1 MKHMNFRHLLLILI
15 LTCCCGYSAFSEP
28 THAKR
33 DSVLQKTNIFKIMQR
48 VADWQLETW
57 KNKGF
62 NHRKA
67 DWTNGACYTGIFAF
81 GNIKGNE
88 HYLKTLVDIGDE
100 LGWNTGHLRFHADDY
115 CVGQTYAQLYNK
127 FKKKKMIAP
136 FILQADSIVN
146 KPHNEPLNWK
156 NNIQNREWAWCD
168 ALFMGPPSLA
178 YLSTA
183 TKDEKYLNTAVKLW
197 WKTTEFLYDPAEK
210 LFFRDESFFNK
221 REKNG
226 QKIFWSRGNGW
237 VLGGLVR
244 VLENMPENH
253 PDRNKLVQLYKDM
266 VGKVASLQQPD
277 GSWHASLLD
286 PASFPVKEMSG
297 TGFFSYAIA
306 WGLNHGLLEKK
317 QYLPVVEKSW
327 KALVSAVH
335 EDGMLGYVQPIGASP
350 DKVNANS
357 TEVYGVGAFLLAG
370 TQLYQYLKWQEKVN
384 KN

>member
-15 LTCCCGYSAFSEP
+15 LTGCCGYSAFSEP
-28 THAKR
+28 MHAKR
-33 DSVLQKTNIFKIMQR
+33 DSVMQTANIFKMMQR
-48 VADWQLETW
+48 VADWQLDAW

-115 CVGQTYAQLYNK
+115 CVGQTYAQLYSK

-136 FILQADSIVN
+136 FISQADSIVS
-146 KPHNEPLNWK
+146 KPHDEPLNWK
-156 NNIQNREWAWCD
+156 NSIQNREWAWCD
-168 ALFMGPPSLA
+168 ALFMGPPALA

-197 WKTTEFLYDPAEK
+197 WKTTEFLYDPTEK

-237 VLGGLVR
+237 VLAGLVR
-244 VLENMPENH
+244 VLENMPKNH
-253 PDRNKLVQLYKDM
+253 PDRAKLVQLYQDM

-335 EDGMLGYVQPIGASP
+335 DDGMLGYVQPIGASP
-350 DKVNANS
+350 DAVNANS

-370 TQLYQYLKWQEKVN
+370 TQLYQYLKLQEKAY

>member
-1 MKHMNFRHLLLILI
+1 MNFRHLLLILI
-15 LTCCCGYSAFSEP
+15 ITGCCGYSAFSAP
-28 THAKR
+28 AHAKR
-33 DSVLQKTNIFKIMQR
+33 DSALQTANIFKMMQR
-48 VADWQLETW
+48 VADWQLDTW

-81 GNIKGNE
+81 GNIKGNDR
-88 HYLKTLVDIGDE
+88 YLKTLVGIGDE

-115 CVGQTYAQLYNK
+115 CVGQTYAQLYSK

-136 FILQADSIVN
+136 FILQADSIIN

-156 NNIQNREWAWCD
+156 NSIQNREWAWCD

-197 WKTTEFLYDPAEK
+197 WKTTEFLYDPTER

-237 VLGGLVR
+237 VLAGLVR
-244 VLENMPENH
+244 VLENTPKNH
-253 PDRNKLVQLYKDM
+253 PERAKLVQLYKDM
-266 VGKVASLQQPD
+266 VGKVTSLQQPD

-317 QYLPVVEKSW
+317 QYLPAVEKSW

-335 EDGMLGYVQPIGASP
+335 DDGMLGYVQPIGASP
-350 DKVNANS
+350 DAVNANS

-370 TQLYQYLKWQEKVN
+370 TQLYQYLKSEEKAH

>member
-1 MKHMNFRHLLLILI
+1 MKDMNLKRLLLILVFSCYGG
-15 LTCCCGYSAFSEP
+15 LSAFSGETP
-28 THAKR
+28 LYR
-33 DSVLQKTNIFKIMQR
+33 DSTLETANIFKTMQR
-48 VADWQLETW
+48 VADWQLNTW
-57 KNKGF
+57 KDKGF

-81 GNIKGNE
+81 GKMRGNE
-88 HYLKTLVDIGDE
+88 RYLQTLVDIGDD
-100 LGWNTGHLRFHADDY
+100 LGWNTGHLRFYADDY
-115 CVGQTYAQLYNK
+115 CVGQTYAQLYSK

-136 FILQADSIVN
+136 FILQADSIISQA
-146 KPHNEPLNWK
+146 HNEPLNWK
-156 NNIQNREWAWCD
+156 NNIQKREWAWCD

-183 TKDEKYLNTAVKLW
+183 TRDDKYLNTAVKLW
-197 WKTTEFLYDPAEK
+197 WKTTEFLYDPSEK

-237 VLGGLVR
+237 VLAGLVR
-244 VLENMPENH
+244 VMENMPKNH
-253 PDRNKLVQLYKDM
+253 PDRKKLISLYKDM
-266 VGKVASLQQPD
+266 LFRVAELQQQD

-297 TGFFSYAIA
+297 TGFFCYAMA
-306 WGLNHGLLEKK
+306 WGLNHGVLEKQ

-327 KALVSAVH
+327 KAMVSAVH

-350 DKVNANS
+350 DAVNANS

-370 TQLYQYLKWQEKVN
+370 TQLYEYLKKL
-384 KN
+384 K

>member
-1 MKHMNFRHLLLILI
+1 MKDINLKRLIWMLI
-15 LTCCCGYSAFSEP
+15 FSCYSGLSAFSGQSP
-28 THAKR
+28 VKR
-33 DSVLQKTNIFKIMQR
+33 DSVLETASIFKTMQR
-48 VADWQLETW
+48 VADWQLNTW
-57 KNKGF
+57 KSKGF

-81 GNIKGNE
+81 GSLRGNE
-88 HYLKTLVDIGDE
+88 VYLKTLVNIGDE
-100 LGWNTGHLRFHADDY
+100 LAWNTGHLRFHADDY

-136 FILQADSIVN
+136 FVLQADSIISQ
-146 KPHNEPLNWK
+146 PHDEALNWK
-156 NNIQNREWAWCD
+156 NNIQKREWAWCD

-221 REKNG
+221 WEKNG
-226 QKIFWSRGNGW
+226 EKIFWSRGNGW
-237 VLGGLVR
+237 VLAGLVR
-244 VLENMPENH
+244 VLENMPKNH
-253 PDRNKLVQLYKDM
+253 PDRSKLLQLYQDM
-266 VGKVASLQQPD
+266 VARVAGLQQAD

-286 PASFPVKEMSG
+286 PASFPIKEMSG
-297 TGFFSYAIA
+297 TGFFCYAIA
-306 WGLNHGLLEKK
+306 WGLNHGVLAKQ

-327 KALVSAVH
+327 KAMASSVH
-335 EDGMLGYVQPIGASP
+335 DDGMLGYVQPIGASP
-350 DKVNANS
+350 DTVNANS

-370 TQLYQYLKWQEKVN
+370 TQLYEYLNRTN
-384 KN
+384 KAQ

>member
-1 MKHMNFRHLLLILI
+1 MNFRHLLLILI
-15 LTCCCGYSAFSEP
+15 LTGCCGYNAFSEP

-33 DSVLQKTNIFKIMQR
+33 DSVLQKTNIFKMMQR
-48 VADWQLETW
+48 VADWQLDTW

-81 GNIKGNE
+81 GNIKGNDR
-88 HYLKTLVDIGDE
+88 YLKTLVDIGDE

-115 CVGQTYAQLYNK
+115 CVGQTYAQLYSK

-136 FILQADSIVN
+136 FVLQADSIVN
-146 KPHNEPLNWK
+146 QPHNEPLNWK
-156 NNIQNREWAWCD
+156 NKIQNREWAWCD
-168 ALFMGPPSLA
+168 ALFMGPPALA

-197 WKTTEFLYDPAEK
+197 WKTTEFLYDPTEK

-237 VLGGLVR
+237 VLAGLVR
-244 VLENMPENH
+244 VLENTPKNH
-253 PDRNKLVQLYKDM
+253 PDRAKLVQLYKDM
-266 VGKVASLQQPD
+266 VSKVASLQQPD

-350 DKVNANS
+350 DAVNANS

-370 TQLYQYLKWQEKVN
+370 TQLYQYLKSEEKAH

>member
-1 MKHMNFRHLLLILI
+1 MKHMNFKHLLLTFI
-15 LTCCCGYSAFSEP
+15 LTGCCGYSAFSEP
-28 THAKR
+28 MRAKR
-33 DSVLQKTNIFKIMQR
+33 DSVLQKTNIFKMMQR
-48 VADWQLETW
+48 VADWQLDTW

-88 HYLKTLVDIGDE
+88 RYLKTLVDIGDE

-115 CVGQTYAQLYNK
+115 CVGQTYAQLYSK

-146 KPHNEPLNWK
+146 QPHDEPLNWK
-156 NNIQNREWAWCD
+156 NKIQNREWAWCD

-197 WKTTEFLYDPAEK
+197 WKTTEFLYDPTEK

-237 VLGGLVR
+237 VLAGLVR
-244 VLENMPENH
+244 VLENMPKNH
-253 PDRNKLVQLYKDM
+253 PDRAKLIQLYKDM
-266 VGKVASLQQPD
+266 VGKIASLQQPD

-335 EDGMLGYVQPIGASP
+335 DDGMLGYVQPIGASP
-350 DKVNANS
+350 DAVNANS

-370 TQLYQYLKWQEKVN
+370 TQLYQYLKSEEKAH

>member
-1 MKHMNFRHLLLILI
+1 MKDMNLKRLLLILVFS
-15 LTCCCGYSAFSEP
+15 CYGGMSAFSGE
-28 THAKR
+28 TSLKR
-33 DSVLQKTNIFKIMQR
+33 DSTLETTNIFKTMQR
-48 VADWQLETW
+48 VADWQLNTW
-57 KNKGF
+57 KDKGF

-81 GNIKGNE
+81 GNLRGNE
-88 HYLKTLVDIGDE
+88 RYLQTLVDIGDD
-100 LGWNTGHLRFHADDY
+100 LGWNTGHLRFYADDY
-115 CVGQTYAQLYNK
+115 CVGQTYAQLYSK

-136 FILQADSIVN
+136 FMLQADSIISQT
-146 KPHNEPLNWK
+146 HNEPLNWK
-156 NNIQNREWAWCD
+156 NNIQKREWAWCD

-183 TKDEKYLNTAVKLW
+183 TRDDKYLNTAVKLW
-197 WKTTEFLYDPAEK
+197 WKTTEFLYDPSEK

-237 VLGGLVR
+237 VLAGLVR
-244 VLENMPENH
+244 VLENMPKNH
-253 PDRNKLVQLYKDM
+253 PDRKKLILLYQDM
-266 VGKVASLQQPD
+266 VARVAGLQQQD

-297 TGFFSYAIA
+297 TGFFCYAMA
-306 WGLNHGLLEKK
+306 WGLNHGILDKK

-327 KALVSAVH
+327 KAMVSAVH

-350 DKVNANS
+350 DAVNGNS

-370 TQLYQYLKWQEKVN
+370 TQLYEYLKKL
-384 KN
+384 K

>member
-1 MKHMNFRHLLLILI
+1 MKNMNLKRLLLILVFS
-15 LTCCCGYSAFSEP
+15 CYGGFSAFSGE
-28 THAKR
+28 TRLKT
-33 DSVLQKTNIFKIMQR
+33 DSILETANIFKTMQR
-48 VADWQLETW
+48 VADWQLNTW

-81 GNIKGNE
+81 GNLRGNE
-88 HYLKTLVDIGDE
+88 RYLQTLVDIGND
-100 LGWNTGHLRFHADDY
+100 LGWNTGHLRFYADDY
-115 CVGQTYAQLYNK
+115 CIGQTYAQLYSK
-127 FKKKKMIAP
+127 FKQKKMITP
-136 FILQADSIVN
+136 FILQADSIISQ
-146 KPHNEPLNWK
+146 PHDEPLNWK
-156 NNIQNREWAWCD
+156 NNIQKREWAWCD

-183 TKDEKYLNTAVKLW
+183 TRDEKYLNTAVKLW
-197 WKTTEFLYDPAEK
+197 WKTTGFLYDPSEK

-237 VLGGLVR
+237 VLAGLVR
-244 VLENMPENH
+244 VLENMPKNH
-253 PDRNKLVQLYKDM
+253 PDRNKMIQLYKDM
-266 VGKVASLQQPD
+266 VSRVAGLQQSD

-297 TGFFSYAIA
+297 TGFFCYAIA
-306 WGLNHGLLEKK
+306 WGLNHGVLKK
-317 QYLPVVEKSW
+317 QQYLPVVEKSW
-327 KALVSAVH
+327 KAMVSAVH

-350 DKVNANS
+350 DAVNAGS

-370 TQLYQYLKWQEKVN
+370 TQLYEYMKKV
-384 KN
+384 K

>member
-1 MKHMNFRHLLLILI
+1 MKHMNFKHLLLTFI
-15 LTCCCGYSAFSEP
+15 LTGCCGYSTFSEP
-28 THAKR
+28 MRAKR
-33 DSVLQKTNIFKIMQR
+33 DSVLQKTNIFKMMQR
-48 VADWQLETW
+48 VADWQLDTW

-81 GNIKGNE
+81 GNIKGNDR
-88 HYLKTLVDIGDE
+88 YLKTLVDIGDE

-115 CVGQTYAQLYNK
+115 CVGQTYTQLYSK

-146 KPHNEPLNWK
+146 QPHDEPLNWK
-156 NNIQNREWAWCD
+156 NKIQNREWAWCD

-197 WKTTEFLYDPAEK
+197 WKTTEFLYDPTEK

-237 VLGGLVR
+237 VLAGLVR
-244 VLENMPENH
+244 VLENMPKNH
-253 PDRNKLVQLYKDM
+253 PDRAKLIQLYKDM
-266 VGKVASLQQPD
+266 VGKIASLQQPD

-317 QYLPVVEKSW
+317 QYFPVVEKSW

-350 DKVNANS
+350 DAVNVNS

-370 TQLYQYLKWQEKVN
+370 TQLYQYLKWQEKTH

>member
-1 MKHMNFRHLLLILI
+1 MKDMNLKRLLLILVFS
-15 LTCCCGYSAFSEP
+15 CYGGMSAFSGE
-28 THAKR
+28 TSLKR
-33 DSVLQKTNIFKIMQR
+33 DSTLETTNIFKTMQR
-48 VADWQLETW
+48 VADWQLNTW
-57 KNKGF
+57 KDKGF

-81 GNIKGNE
+81 GNLRGNE
-88 HYLKTLVDIGDE
+88 RYLQTLVDIGDD
-100 LGWNTGHLRFHADDY
+100 LGWNTGHLRFYADDY
-115 CVGQTYAQLYNK
+115 CVGQTYAQLYSK

-136 FILQADSIVN
+136 FMLQADSIISQT
-146 KPHNEPLNWK
+146 HNEPLNWK
-156 NNIQNREWAWCD
+156 NNIQKREWAWCD

-183 TKDEKYLNTAVKLW
+183 TRDDKYLNTAVKLW
-197 WKTTEFLYDPAEK
+197 WKTTEFLYDPSEK

-237 VLGGLVR
+237 VLAGLVR
-244 VLENMPENH
+244 VLENMPKNH
-253 PDRNKLVQLYKDM
+253 PDRKKLILLYQDM
-266 VGKVASLQQPD
+266 VARVAGLQQQD

-297 TGFFSYAIA
+297 TGFFCYAMA
-306 WGLNHGLLEKK
+306 WGLNHGILDKK

-327 KALVSAVH
+327 KAMVSAVH

-350 DKVNANS
+350 DAVNGNS

-370 TQLYQYLKWQEKVN
+370 TQFYEYLKKL
-384 KN
+384 K

>member
-1 MKHMNFRHLLLILI
+1 MNLKRLLLILVFS
-15 LTCCCGYSAFSEP
+15 CYGGMSAFSGE
-28 THAKR
+28 TSLKR
-33 DSVLQKTNIFKIMQR
+33 DSTLETTNIFKTMQR
-48 VADWQLETW
+48 VADWQLNTW
-57 KNKGF
+57 KDKGF

-81 GNIKGNE
+81 GNLRGNE
-88 HYLKTLVDIGDE
+88 RYLQTLVDIGDD
-100 LGWNTGHLRFHADDY
+100 LGWNTGHLRFYADDY
-115 CVGQTYAQLYNK
+115 CVGQTYAQLYSK

-136 FILQADSIVN
+136 FMLQADSIISQT
-146 KPHNEPLNWK
+146 HNEPLNWK
-156 NNIQNREWAWCD
+156 NNIQKREWAWCD

-183 TKDEKYLNTAVKLW
+183 TRDDKYLNTAVKLW
-197 WKTTEFLYDPAEK
+197 WKTTEFLYDPSEK

-237 VLGGLVR
+237 VLAGLVR
-244 VLENMPENH
+244 VLENMPKNH
-253 PDRNKLVQLYKDM
+253 PDRKKLILLYQDM
-266 VGKVASLQQPD
+266 VARVAGLQQQD

-297 TGFFSYAIA
+297 TGFFCYAMA
-306 WGLNHGLLEKK
+306 WGLNHGILDKK

-327 KALVSAVH
+327 KAMVSAVH

-350 DKVNANS
+350 DAVNGNS

-370 TQLYQYLKWQEKVN
+370 TQFYEYLKKL
-384 KN
+384 K

>member
-1 MKHMNFRHLLLILI
+1 MNLKRLLLILVFS
-15 LTCCCGYSAFSEP
+15 CYGGMSAFSGE
-28 THAKR
+28 TSLKR
-33 DSVLQKTNIFKIMQR
+33 DSTLETTNIFKTMQR
-48 VADWQLETW
+48 VADWQLNTW
-57 KNKGF
+57 KDKGF

-81 GNIKGNE
+81 GNLRGNE
-88 HYLKTLVDIGDE
+88 RYLQTLVDIGDD
-100 LGWNTGHLRFHADDY
+100 LGWNTGHLRFYADDY
-115 CVGQTYAQLYNK
+115 CVGQTYAQLYSK

-136 FILQADSIVN
+136 FMLQADSIISQT
-146 KPHNEPLNWK
+146 HNEPLNWK
-156 NNIQNREWAWCD
+156 NNIQKREWAWCD

-183 TKDEKYLNTAVKLW
+183 TRDDKYLNTAVKLW
-197 WKTTEFLYDPAEK
+197 WKTTEFLYDPSEK

-237 VLGGLVR
+237 VLAGLVR
-244 VLENMPENH
+244 VLENMPKNH
-253 PDRNKLVQLYKDM
+253 PDRKKLILLYQDM
-266 VGKVASLQQPD
+266 VARVAGLQQQD

-297 TGFFSYAIA
+297 TGFFCYAMA
-306 WGLNHGLLEKK
+306 WGLNHGILDKK

-327 KALVSAVH
+327 KAMVSAVH

-350 DKVNANS
+350 DAVNGNS

-370 TQLYQYLKWQEKVN
+370 TQLYEYLKKL
-384 KN
+384 K